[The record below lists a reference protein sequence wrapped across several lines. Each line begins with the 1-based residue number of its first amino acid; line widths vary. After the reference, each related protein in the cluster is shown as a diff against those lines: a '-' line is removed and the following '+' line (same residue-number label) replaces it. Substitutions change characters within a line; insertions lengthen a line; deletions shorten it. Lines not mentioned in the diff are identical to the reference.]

1 MTTVR
6 QLLQAKGHNVWTIDP
21 EALVIDAL
29 KLMAEKRVGALL
41 VVEGEKLVGVLSERD
56 YARKVELHGQ
66 SASNTRVK
74 EIMTREVLYVR
85 PDQTVADCMALMTTR
100 RVRHLPVFSG
110 DQLAGIVTI
119 GDIVK
124 AVISEQEFRIEQLE
138 NYIISSKS

>member
-85 PDQTVADCMALMTTR
+85 PDQTVEDCMALMTTR

-138 NYIISSKS
+138 NSIISSKS

>member
-56 YARKVELHGQ
+56 YARKVELHDQ

-74 EIMTREVLYVR
+74 DIMTREVLYVR